1 MQPGSGP
8 FDSIYVVTQSI
19 TRPDLSGPDDHSLD
33 IHFSFFSADL
43 FDAMVM
49 RLKVSTII
57 LH

>member
-1 MQPGSGP
+1 MQPFSGP

-19 TRPDLSGPDDHSLD
+19 TRPDLSGPDHSLD

-43 FDAMVM
+43 VDATVM